1 MTLKEELLSISSY
14 EEYMTKREKFRD
26 LPMDEEIMNHLDRN
40 IFTAITA
47 SYDDS
52 ICWDAMRTV
61 NTLTRDGK
69 RGRVKR

>member
-26 LPMDEEIMNHLDRN
+26 LPMDEKIMNHLDRN

-61 NTLTRDGK
+61 NK
-69 RGRVKR
+69 KE